1 MPFAAIPFIRVLS
14 SKGISICNE
23 ETIVARR
30 SIGFLIFIQ
39 RSFGNTSKAIFD
51 GRIGAIQRELQQF
64 PNPNE
69 VVSLESNEQQQLLRI
84 SLRSI
89 TPEIVESLP
98 NETARCA
105 PKCERTVQAV
115 SCRNLNTGGAWS
127 QPTDWWASL
136 FIGILVRVFCASLIF
151 LCLGNGGFEAALCQS
166 SEEGSSLEALWR
178 SPVYS
183 PIDWGDILG
192 GGSATGESGVTAPRE
207 GFAPEAEAGGAE
219 IPEGQ
224 AGGRGNKRRR
234 GGVPAQILA
243 TPLNLEGDSGGASDE
258 NY

>member
-115 SCRNLNTGGAWS
+115 SCRNLNVESATPPNAISSRRIRLQDDLVTGFHFSVSERFVPGC
-127 QPTDWWASL
+127 TLKASIVEL
-136 FIGILVRVFCASLIF
+136 IREGLVVLRMVRV
-151 LCLGNGGFEAALCQS
+151 
-166 SEEGSSLEALWR
+166 
-178 SPVYS
+178 
-183 PIDWGDILG
+183 
-192 GGSATGESGVTAPRE
+192 GGS
-207 GFAPEAEAGGAE
+207 FK
-219 IPEGQ
+219 
-224 AGGRGNKRRR
+224 NK
-234 GGVPAQILA
+234 
-243 TPLNLEGDSGGASDE
+243 EDE
-258 NY
+258 